1 MESLNPK
8 LLEVCSRCGA
18 CYHICPACLNLE
30 GYDPRA
36 VIKDILAGTY
46 EKWLNHKSIWQC
58 LECHHCL
65 EICFQHYG
73 FENAM
78 TAMRTLTAKKRM
90 TPVQVKRGWDMF
102 IKTGRLG
109 EPAAPARK
117 KLGLPEAAKSGAED
131 FKKIVKIYQ
140 ERKESEARRQKT
152 DGK

>member
-1 MESLNPK
+1 LESLNLK

-18 CYHICPACLNLE
+18 CYHICPSCLNLE

-78 TAMRTLTAKKRM
+78 AAMRTVASKKGLA
-90 TPVQVKRGWDMF
+90 TSQVKRGWDMF
-102 IKTGRLG
+102 IKTSRLG
-109 EPAAPARK
+109 EPMASARK
-117 KLGLPEAAKSGAED
+117 KLNLPEAAKSGAED
-131 FKKIVKIYQ
+131 FKKLVKIYQ
-140 ERKESEARRQKT
+140 EKKKSGVKRNES
-152 DGK
+152 

>member
-1 MESLNPK
+1 MESLNLK

-18 CYHICPACLNLE
+18 CYHICPSCLNLE

-78 TAMRTLTAKKRM
+78 AAMRTVASKKGLA
-90 TPVQVKRGWDMF
+90 TSQVKRGWDMF
-102 IKTGRLG
+102 IKTSRLG
-109 EPAAPARK
+109 EPMASARK
-117 KLGLPEAAKSGAED
+117 KLNLPEAAKSGAED
-131 FKKIVKIYQ
+131 FKKLVKIYQ
-140 ERKESEARRQKT
+140 EKKKSGVKRNES
-152 DGK
+152 

>member
-1 MESLNPK
+1 MESLNLK

-18 CYHICPACLNLE
+18 CYHICPSCLNLE

-78 TAMRTLTAKKRM
+78 TAMRTVASKKGLA
-90 TPVQVKRGWDMF
+90 TSQVKRGWDMF
-102 IKTGRLG
+102 IKTSRLG
-109 EPAAPARK
+109 EPMASARK
-117 KLGLPEAAKSGAED
+117 KLNLPEAAKSGAED
-131 FKKIVKIYQ
+131 FKKLVKIYQ
-140 ERKESEARRQKT
+140 EKKKSGVKRNEP
-152 DGK
+152 

>member
-1 MESLNPK
+1 MESLNLK

-18 CYHICPACLNLE
+18 CYHICPSCLNLE

-78 TAMRTLTAKKRM
+78 AAMRTVASKKGLA
-90 TPVQVKRGWDMF
+90 TSQVKRGWDMF
-102 IKTGRLG
+102 IKTSRLG
-109 EPAAPARK
+109 EPMASARK
-117 KLGLPEAAKSGAED
+117 KLNLPEAAKSGAED
-131 FKKIVKIYQ
+131 FKKLVKIYQ
-140 ERKESEARRQKT
+140 EKKKSGVKRNEP
-152 DGK
+152 

>member
-1 MESLNPK
+1 MESLNLK

-18 CYHICPACLNLE
+18 CYHICPSCLNLE

-78 TAMRTLTAKKRM
+78 AAMRTVASKKGLA
-90 TPVQVKRGWDMF
+90 TSQVKRGWDMF
-102 IKTGRLG
+102 IKTSSLG
-109 EPAAPARK
+109 EPMASARK
-117 KLGLPEAAKSGAED
+117 KLNLPEAAKSGAED
-131 FKKIVKIYQ
+131 FKKLVKIYQ
-140 ERKESEARRQKT
+140 EKKKSGVKRNES
-152 DGK
+152 

>member
-1 MESLNPK
+1 MESLNLK
-8 LLEVCSRCGA
+8 LLEVCSRCDA
-18 CYHICPACLNLE
+18 CYHICPSSLNLE

-78 TAMRTLTAKKRM
+78 AAMRTVASKKGLA
-90 TPVQVKRGWDMF
+90 TSQVKRGWDMF
-102 IKTGRLG
+102 IKTSRLG
-109 EPAAPARK
+109 EPMASARK
-117 KLGLPEAAKSGAED
+117 KLNLPEAAKSGAED
-131 FKKIVKIYQ
+131 FKKLVKIYQ
-140 ERKESEARRQKT
+140 EKKKSGVKKNEP
-152 DGK
+152 

>member
-1 MESLNPK
+1 MESLNLK

-18 CYHICPACLNLE
+18 CYHICPSSLNLE

-36 VIKDILAGTY
+36 VIKDILDGQY

-78 TAMRTLTAKKRM
+78 TAMRLLGAKKGM
-90 TPVQVKRGWDMF
+90 TPPQVKRGWDMF
-102 IKTGRLG
+102 IKTGKLG
-109 EPAAPARK
+109 EPMAPARK
-117 KLGLPEAAKSGAED
+117 KLNLPEAAKSGAED
-131 FKKIVKIYQ
+131 FKKLVKIYQ
-140 ERKESEARRQKT
+140 EGKETRK
-152 DGK
+152 

>member
-1 MESLNPK
+1 MESLNIK
-8 LLEVCSRCGA
+8 LLEVCSKCGA
-18 CYHICPACLNLE
+18 CYHICPSCLNLNE

-36 VIKDILAGTY
+36 VIKDILAGQY
-46 EKWLNHKSIWQC
+46 EKWLSHKSIWQC

-78 TAMRTLTAKKRM
+78 AAMRTLASKKGLAP
-90 TPVQVKRGWDMF
+90 TQVKRGWDMF
-102 IKTGRLG
+102 IKTSRLG

-131 FKKIVKIYQ
+131 FKKILKIYQ
-140 ERKESEARRQKT
+140 ERKESGVRSQKSE
-152 DGK
+152 

>member
-1 MESLNPK
+1 MESLNLK

-18 CYHICPACLNLE
+18 CYHICPSCLNLE

-78 TAMRTLTAKKRM
+78 AAMRTVASKKGLA
-90 TPVQVKRGWDMF
+90 TSQVKRGWDMF
-102 IKTGRLG
+102 IKTSRLG
-109 EPAAPARK
+109 EPTASARK
-117 KLGLPEAAKSGAED
+117 KLNLPEAAKSGAED
-131 FKKIVKIYQ
+131 FKKLVKIYQ
-140 ERKESEARRQKT
+140 EKKKSGVKRNES
-152 DGK
+152 